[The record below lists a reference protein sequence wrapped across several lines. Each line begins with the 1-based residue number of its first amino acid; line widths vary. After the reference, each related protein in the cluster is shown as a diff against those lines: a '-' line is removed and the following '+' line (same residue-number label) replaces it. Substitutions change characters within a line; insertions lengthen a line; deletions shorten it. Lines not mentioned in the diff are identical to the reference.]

1 MALKYTL
8 ALSTHVWIRLPS
20 KHFILK
26 VDIVLTNQ
34 VQSKH
39 LIFECANI

>member
-1 MALKYTL
+1 MALNYTL
-8 ALSTHVWIRLPS
+8 A
-20 KHFILK
+20 FIYAHLGSLTFQTLTLK
-26 VDIVLTNQ
+26 DNIVLTNQ